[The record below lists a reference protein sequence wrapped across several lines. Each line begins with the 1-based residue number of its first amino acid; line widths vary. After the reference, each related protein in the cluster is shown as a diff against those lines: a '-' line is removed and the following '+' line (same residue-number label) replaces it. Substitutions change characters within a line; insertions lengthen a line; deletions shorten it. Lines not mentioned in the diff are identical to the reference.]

1 MAISLQRANK
11 MRVRLVYRNYK
22 PLHDMY
28 ASLKL
33 EPPPGVTYII
43 PPPKTILRKIYPLY
57 LRFGDTWPARRIIAK
72 AQKVLFDKPGSPDV
86 DLLHYLQMLP
96 GKIPEHPFILDF
108 EHIVSLANFVT
119 IDEAMMRHIER
130 CLESH
135 LCKKIIPLSHAARRT
150 LESLLGDNETITR
163 KIEVIY
169 PALPD
174 YHALSGRES
183 KSLPADTFNLLFVG
197 NSPYKKGL
205 HELLAAFQILAGKYR
220 NIHLNVIS
228 DAPKL
233 LKNKYD
239 LPNITFFPPRFSHD
253 EIIKKFYLPS
263 DVFVMPTHDDTF
275 GMSMLYALSCGTP
288 VVTTKQF
295 ASPELITHGY
305 NGLFVKS
312 NRLHL
317 EDVQFPDRSSTN
329 RYHLRGDEETV
340 LVKDLVEK
348 ISSLYENRELLQQL
362 KGNIHRDF
370 ATNGK
375 FAINTRNKKLTQVY
389 AAC

>member
-1 MAISLQRANK
+1 MAISLQQANK

-33 EPPPGVTYII
+33 EPPPGVTYITS
-43 PPPKTILRKIYPLY
+43 PPKTILRKIYPLY
-57 LRFGDTWPARRIIAK
+57 LRFGDTWLARRIIAR
-72 AQKVLFDKPGSPDV
+72 AQKMLFDKPGSPDV
-86 DLLHYLQMLP
+86 DLLHYMQMLP
-96 GKIPEHPFILDF
+96 GEIPERPFVLDF
-108 EHIVSLANFVT
+108 EHVVSLANFVA
-119 IDEAMMRHIER
+119 IDETMMRKIR
-130 CLESH
+130 DYLESPF
-135 LCKKIIPLSHAARRT
+135 CKKIIPLSHAARRT
-150 LESLLGDNETITR
+150 LEGLLGNNEEIAR

-174 YHALSGRES
+174 YHALSGKQS
-183 KSLPADTFNLLFVG
+183 GSLSSDTFNLLFVG

-205 HELLAAFQILAGKYR
+205 HELLAAFQILAGKYS
-220 NIHLNVIS
+220 NIHLSVIS
-228 DAPKL
+228 DASKL

-239 LPNITFFPPRFSHD
+239 LPNIAFFPPRFSHD
-253 EIIKKFYLPS
+253 EIINKFYLPS
-263 DVFVMPTHDDTF
+263 NLFVMPTHDDTF
-275 GMSMLYALSCGTP
+275 GMAQLYALACGTP

-295 ASPELITHGY
+295 ANPELITHGY

-317 EDVQFPDRSSTN
+317 EDVPLPNRSSTN
-329 RYHLRGDEETV
+329 RYHLRQDEETI

-348 ISSLYENRELLQQL
+348 ISSLYENRELLKQL
-362 KGNIHRDF
+362 ERNTHKDF

-375 FAINTRNKKLTQVY
+375 FSINTRNKKLTQVY

>member
-11 MRVRLVYRNYK
+11 IRVRLVYRNYK

-57 LRFGDTWPARRIIAK
+57 LRFGDTWMARRIIAK
-72 AQKVLFDKPGSPDV
+72 AQEVLFDKSDSQDV
-86 DLLHYLQMLP
+86 DLLHYMQMLP
-96 GKIPEHPFILDF
+96 GKIPERPFVLDF
-108 EHIVSLANFVT
+108 EHVVSLANFVT
-119 IDEAMMRHIER
+119 IDEAMVRKIEGYLR
-130 CLESH
+130 SH
-135 LCKKIIPLSHAARRT
+135 FCKKIIPLSHAARRT
-150 LESLLGDNETITR
+150 LECLLGNNEAITR

-174 YHALSGRES
+174 YYALSDKES
-183 KSLPADTFNLLFVG
+183 GSLPSDTFKLLFVG

-205 HELLAAFQILAGKYR
+205 HELLAAFQILSSKYR
-220 NIHLNVIS
+220 NIHLSVIS

-233 LKNKYD
+233 LKNKYN

-263 DVFVMPTHDDTF
+263 DMFVMPTHDDTF
-275 GMSMLYALSCGTP
+275 GMALLYALSCGTP

-295 ASPELITHGY
+295 ASSELITHGY
-305 NGLFVKS
+305 NGFFVKS

-317 EDVQFPDRSSTN
+317 EDVPLPNRSSTN
-329 RYHLRGDEETV
+329 RYHLREDEETI

-348 ISSLYENRELLQQL
+348 ISSLYENKELLKQL
-362 KGNIHRDF
+362 ARNTHRDF

-375 FAINTRNKKLTQVY
+375 FSINIRNKKLTQVY

>member
-1 MAISLQRANK
+1 

-33 EPPPGVTYII
+33 EPPPGVTYIT

-72 AQKVLFDKPGSPDV
+72 AQKILFDKPGSPDV

-96 GKIPEHPFILDF
+96 GKKPEHPFILDF

-119 IDEAMMRHIER
+119 IDEAMMRKIGG

-135 LCKKIIPLSHAARRT
+135 FCKKIIPLSHAARRT

-174 YHALSGRES
+174 YHALSGREPEH
-183 KSLPADTFNLLFVG
+183 LPSDTFNLLFVG

-239 LPNITFFPPRFSHD
+239 LPSITFFPPRFSHD

-288 VVTTKQF
+288 VITTKQF
-295 ASPELITHGY
+295 AGPELITHGY

-317 EDVQFPDRSSTN
+317 EDVQFPDRTSTN
-329 RYHLRGDEETV
+329 RYHLREDEETI
-340 LVKDLVEK
+340 LVQDLVEK
-348 ISSLYENRELLQQL
+348 ISSLYKNRELLQQL
-362 KGNIHRDF
+362 KGNTHGDF

-375 FAINTRNKKLTQVY
+375 FSINTRNKKLTQVY

>member
-1 MAISLQRANK
+1 MKVQ
-11 MRVRLVYRNYK
+11 LVYRNYK

-28 ASLKL
+28 ASLRL

-57 LRFGDTWPARRIIAK
+57 LRFGDTWLARHIIAK
-72 AQKVLFDKPGSPDV
+72 AQKALFDKSDSPDV
-86 DLLHYLQMLP
+86 DILHYMQMLP
-96 GKIPEHPFILDF
+96 GKIPERPFVLDF
-108 EHIVSLANFVT
+108 EHVVSLANFVT
-119 IDEAMMRHIER
+119 IDETARHKIR
-130 CLESH
+130 DYLGSH
-135 LCKKIIPLSHAARRT
+135 FCKKIIPLSHAARRT
-150 LESLLGDNETITR
+150 LEFLLGNSEEIAR

-174 YHALSGRES
+174 YYALSEQEPGSRPS
-183 KSLPADTFNLLFVG
+183 DTFKLLFVG

-205 HELLAAFQILAGKYR
+205 HELLAAFKILASKYK
-220 NIHLNVIS
+220 NIHLSVIS

-239 LPNITFFPPRFSHD
+239 LPGITFFPPQFSHD

-275 GMSMLYALSCGTP
+275 GMAILYALSCGTP

-295 ASPELITHGY
+295 AGAELITNGY
-305 NGLFVKS
+305 NGFFVKS
-312 NRLHL
+312 KRLHL
-317 EDVQFPDRSSTN
+317 EDVPLPNRSSTN
-329 RYHLRGDEETV
+329 RYHLREDEETI

-348 ISSLYENRELLQQL
+348 ISSLYKNKELLQQL
-362 KGNIHRDF
+362 TRNTHRDF

-375 FAINTRNKKLTQVY
+375 FSINTRNKKLTQVY